1 MAGRAVLREGGDA
14 SKGSNAKLFVVILAW
29 KVHNIDLKSGLDIEE
44 PTELEFGA
52 CTVTCGIGFREVLL
66 TKGCPLSEAK
76 CIVRVEECRG
86 PADCGW
92 GIPIPEGSACVK
104 MLCIS
109 VPPENRF
116 TYVWKIFVADEA
128 VHIVPHDSAVM
139 EACRDTHSAT
149 FQCETQENGTVIAS
163 VKYRV
168 CAATASKTSH
178 GDFSQHELAG
188 VVWLLLKKKTNVPLI
203 ILLVTGIIVGIGV
216 IFVVIFLIFCW
227 FGAKSPQGLK
237 FKQGNEYRRM
247 VDKSSQYDME

>member
-1 MAGRAVLREGGDA
+1 
-14 SKGSNAKLFVVILAW
+14 
-29 KVHNIDLKSGLDIEE
+29 
-44 PTELEFGA
+44 
-52 CTVTCGIGFREVLL
+52 
-66 TKGCPLSEAK
+66 
-76 CIVRVEECRG
+76 
-86 PADCGW
+86 
-92 GIPIPEGSACVK
+92 

-168 CAATASKTSH
+168 CAATGKQKKQSRKT
-178 GDFSQHELAG
+178 EIAIPK
-188 VVWLLLKKKTNVPLI
+188 KKKTNVPLI

-227 FGAKSPQGLK
+227 
-237 FKQGNEYRRM
+237 
-247 VDKSSQYDME
+247 